1 MDRYLSLRMFLQE
14 SLHNFNN
21 PNKTGF
27 AILHAII
34 AVELALKERLYLI
47 NPHLIYEDID
57 LNGKKTVM
65 LSKLPKRLKNL
76 GVTLDEKDCKLISDM
91 ADWRNDL
98 VHNIPSHNPKL
109 AKKEIGK
116 LYDFLFSFLSKE
128 LSKEVTDI
136 MDASEI
142 SGMQNIIKEAE
153 TLINKSKKSASD
165 NNGHSHPYPC
175 NECHEQDIVGERN
188 NTIFCFLCNESK
200 QEQYCKGCEKPLY
213 FYSSLN
219 LEDCVCNECIERA
232 GDEYISSLIDSSRGK

>member
-14 SLHNFNN
+14 SLLNYKN

-57 LNGKKTVM
+57 SNRKKTVT
-65 LSKLPKRLKNL
+65 LKQLPKRLKNL
-76 GVTLDEKDCKLISDM
+76 GISLDEKNSELICKI

-98 VHNIPSHNPKL
+98 VHNIPSHNPQI
-109 AKKEIGK
+109 ANKEIGS

-128 LSKEVTDI
+128 LNKNITDI
-136 MDASEI
+136 MEPSE
-142 SGMQNIIKEAE
+142 SADMKNIIKEAN
-153 TLINKSKKSASD
+153 TLIKKSKKSASD
-165 NNGHSHPYPC
+165 NNGHNYTYPC
-175 NECHEQDIVGERN
+175 NECHEQGVVGEQN
-188 NTIFCFLCNESK
+188 HTTFCFLCNEFK
-200 QEQYCKGCEKPLY
+200 QEQFCKDCEKSLY

-219 LEDCVCNECIERA
+219 LEDCVCNECIESA
-232 GDEYISSLIDSSRGK
+232 GDEYTSWLIDYSRGN